1 MRRGAI
7 ADEMEYDWL
16 VIRCNPAA
24 VAVLS
29 LAVALWYGPAQA
41 QSVHG
46 TSPSVTS
53 LGFGGTGNR
62 PHGTPP
68 SVTSLGFG
76 NFGLAPPSHTHHRRN
91 SGNGYAGAYYF
102 PYAYPWVVDGPPAT
116 EETDAD
122 DQQDA
127 SATTAERHMPLPA
140 ATAQEASS
148 ESSPAGQN
156 FAASVASEEDS
167 APQPPTVLVFK
178 DGHQVEVANYA
189 IVGTTLYDL
198 TQDRRWKISLS
209 ELDLPATVKE
219 NDDRGLDFQ
228 LPASSQAN

>member
-1 MRRGAI
+1 MIRR
-7 ADEMEYDWL
+7 
-16 VIRCNPAA
+16 NPAA

-29 LAVALWYGPAQA
+29 LAVALWYEPAHA

-46 TSPSVTS
+46 TPPSVTS

-76 NFGLAPPSHTHHRRN
+76 NFGSTPPPRTHHRHN
-91 SGNGYAGAYYF
+91 SGTGYAGIYYF

-116 EETDAD
+116 EETDGD
-122 DQQDA
+122 DQQEV
-127 SATTAERHMPLPA
+127 SATTADRHMPLPA
-140 ATAQEASS
+140 STDEAASS

-156 FAASVASEEDS
+156 FSATVASEEDS
-167 APQPPTVLVFK
+167 APPPPTVLVFK

-209 ELDLPATVKE
+209 ELDLPATIKE

-228 LPASSQAN
+228 LPVSSQAN